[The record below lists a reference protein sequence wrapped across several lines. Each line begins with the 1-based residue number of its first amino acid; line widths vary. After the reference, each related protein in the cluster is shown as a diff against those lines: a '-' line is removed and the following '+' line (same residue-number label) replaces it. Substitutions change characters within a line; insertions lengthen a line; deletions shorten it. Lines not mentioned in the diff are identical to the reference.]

1 MNTYKLS
8 CPSCNAELSP
18 VDGIDTFYCQFC
30 GAKIVLS
37 GQSEAAY
44 KAKTKM
50 KGMEHIEHIA
60 DKKYAQRKYEFDEK
74 LKYDSSNKKRALYTL
89 LVGFALF
96 FMIIFGV
103 KLSSNKQ
110 ERDLQRK
117 VEEIQIDII
126 NGDYDVAYVKAQ
138 SIKYTADWSNEIEE
152 KWDNTREALII
163 QIINKEIEETGTS
176 KHKLN

>member
-1 MNTYKLS
+1 
-8 CPSCNAELSP
+8 
-18 VDGIDTFYCQFC
+18 
-30 GAKIVLS
+30 
-37 GQSEAAY
+37 
-44 KAKTKM
+44 
-50 KGMEHIEHIA
+50 
-60 DKKYAQRKYEFDEK
+60 
-74 LKYDSSNKKRALYTL
+74 
-89 LVGFALF
+89 
-96 FMIIFGV
+96 MIIFGV

-152 KWDNTREALII
+152 KRDNTREALII